1 MKWTLIPL
9 PGSSWPW
16 CDPRCSRPMCPCGS
30 VLRQLALQDRLRAY
44 DDRHGAFASTGGEDP
59 IRHSWRKGGEVRTR
73 WRSRR
78 RGRRSKRLPETGGTP
93 VPVLPQETGT
103 QRVEIPPDDPLVEY
117 FQKSPD
123 PVDIEKLELDSTA
136 LQALRAAGGRLAIPL
151 VGQGGLIGVLNLGP
165 RLSEQDYSGDDRKLL
180 DNLAAQAAPAVR
192 VAQLVRQQEAEVR
205 TRERLEQELRVAQ
218 LIQKNF
224 LPKELPRL
232 PGWQVSAH
240 YRPARAVGG
249 DFYDFIEL
257 EGGRLGLVIG
267 DVTDKG
273 VPAALVMAATRG
285 VLRAWAQRIDSPSE
299 VLQGVNDLLTPDIP
313 ANMFVTCLYGVLEP
327 ASGTLRFANAGHN
340 LPYVHTDDGAV
351 ELRATGMPLGLLPG
365 MAYEENEATLKP
377 GETVLLYSDGLT
389 EAHSPKREM
398 FGFPRLLDLVGRTS
412 GSTEMNETLL
422 SELALFT
429 GPGWEQEDDV
439 TLVALERV
447 SLTAKSSPAGGD
459 RREAERVLAE
469 FTVSSEAGNER
480 LAMRRVAEEV
490 GALGLPT
497 ARLDRLKTA
506 VAEATMNAI
515 EHGNKNQPEKP
526 VSIRIAASD
535 NAVSVQI
542 TDSGRGQHIPE
553 SATPDLDAKL
563 AGEQT
568 PRGWGLFL
576 IKNMVDEMH
585 VSTDDTHHTVELVM
599 KLGGEA

>member
-1 MKWTLIPL
+1 
-9 PGSSWPW
+9 
-16 CDPRCSRPMCPCGS
+16 
-30 VLRQLALQDRLRAY
+30 
-44 DDRHGAFASTGGEDP
+44 
-59 IRHSWRKGGEVRTR
+59 
-73 WRSRR
+73 
-78 RGRRSKRLPETGGTP
+78 LPETEGTP

-103 QRVEIPPDDPLVEY
+103 QRVEIPPGDPLVEY

-136 LQALRAAGGRLAIPL
+136 LQALRAAGVRLAIPL
-151 VGQGGLIGVLNLGP
+151 VSQGELIGVLNLGP

-553 SATPDLDAKL
+553 STTPDLDAKL

-576 IKNMVDEMH
+576 IKNMVDEMN
-585 VSTDDTHHTVELVM
+585 VASDDVHHTVELLM
-599 KLGGEA
+599 YLKGD

>member
-1 MKWTLIPL
+1 VKT
-9 PGSSWPW
+9 S
-16 CDPRCSRPMCPCGS
+16 
-30 VLRQLALQDRLRAY
+30 
-44 DDRHGAFASTGGEDP
+44 
-59 IRHSWRKGGEVRTR
+59 
-73 WRSRR
+73 WRSRWRAR
-78 RGRRSKRLPETGGTP
+78 REERPLEPGETP
-93 VPVLPQETGT
+93 VPVLAQEAGT
-103 QRVEIPPDDPLVEY
+103 PRVEIPPGDPIVAY

-123 PVDIEKLELDSTA
+123 PVDIDKLQLDSDSPA
-136 LQALRAAGGRLAIPL
+136 LQALRAAGVRLAIPL
-151 VGQGGLIGVLNLGP
+151 VSQGELIGVLNLGP

-257 EGGRLGLVIG
+257 ENGRLGLVIG

-273 VPAALVMAATRG
+273 VPAALVMAATRS
-285 VLRAWAQRIDSPSE
+285 VLRAWAQRIASPSE

-313 ANMFVTCLYGVLEP
+313 PNMFVTCLYGVLDP
-327 ASGTLRFANAGHN
+327 PTGKLRFANAGHN
-340 LPYVHTDDGAV
+340 LPYVHTADGAV

-365 MAYEENEATLKP
+365 MTYEENEATLKP
-377 GETVLLYSDGLT
+377 GDTVLLYSDGLT

-412 GSTEMNETLL
+412 GSTEMSETLL

-447 SLTAKSSPAGGD
+447 SSVAVEGTPAGGD
-459 RREAERVLAE
+459 TRETGRVLAE
-469 FTVSSEAGNER
+469 FTVSSEPGNER
-480 LAMRRVAEEV
+480 MAMRRVAEEV
-490 GALGLPT
+490 GALGLPKT
-497 ARLDRLKTA
+497 RLDRLKTA

-526 VSIRIAASD
+526 VSIRITASD
-535 NAVSVQI
+535 NAISVQI

-553 SATPDLDAKL
+553 SATPDLEAKL

-576 IKNMVDEMH
+576 IKNMVDEMNIA
-585 VSTDDTHHTVELVM
+585 SDDMHHTVELLM
-599 KLGGEA
+599 YLKGDGDGDE

>member
-1 MKWTLIPL
+1 M
-9 PGSSWPW
+9 
-16 CDPRCSRPMCPCGS
+16 
-30 VLRQLALQDRLRAY
+30 
-44 DDRHGAFASTGGEDP
+44 
-59 IRHSWRKGGEVRTR
+59 RTR
-73 WRSRR
+73 WGSRR
-78 RGRRSKRLPETGGTP
+78 RARRSERLPEARETP
-93 VPVLPQETGT
+93 VPVLAQETGT

-123 PVDIEKLELDSTA
+123 PVDIEKLELDSPA
-136 LQALRAAGGRLAIPL
+136 LQHLRLAGVRLAIPL
-151 VGQGGLIGVLNLGP
+151 VSQGELIGVLNLGP

-257 EGGRLGLVIG
+257 ENGRVGLVIG

-340 LPYVHTDDGAV
+340 LPYVHTSDGAV

-365 MAYEENEATLKP
+365 MTYEENEATLRP
-377 GETVLLYSDGLT
+377 GETLLLYSDGLT

-447 SLTAKSSPAGGD
+447 SSTTMKSAPAGGD
-459 RREAERVLAE
+459 SREAERVLAE

-515 EHGNKNQPEKP
+515 EHGNKNQPERP

-535 NAVSVQI
+535 DAISVQI

-576 IKNMVDEMH
+576 IKNMVDEMNIA
-585 VSTDDTHHTVELVM
+585 SDDVHHTVELLMYLKGDGDGDDGV
-599 KLGGEA
+599 

>member
-1 MKWTLIPL
+1 VK
-9 PGSSWPW
+9 
-16 CDPRCSRPMCPCGS
+16 
-30 VLRQLALQDRLRAY
+30 
-44 DDRHGAFASTGGEDP
+44 
-59 IRHSWRKGGEVRTR
+59 TR

-78 RGRRSKRLPETGGTP
+78 RGRRGERLPESRETS
-93 VPVLPQETGT
+93 VPVLPQETGAP
-103 QRVEIPPDDPLVEY
+103 RVEIPPDDPLVAY
-117 FQKSPD
+117 FQSAPD
-123 PVDIEKLELDSTA
+123 PVDIEKLELDSPA
-136 LQALRAAGGRLAIPL
+136 LQALRAAGVRLAIPL
-151 VGQGGLIGVLNLGP
+151 VSQGELIGVLNLGP

-257 EGGRLGLVIG
+257 ENGRLGLVIG

-285 VLRAWAQRIDSPSE
+285 VLRAWAQRIASPSE

-313 ANMFVTCLYGVLEP
+313 PNMFVTCLYGVLDP
-327 ASGTLRFANAGHN
+327 PTGKLRFANAGHN
-340 LPYVHTDDGAV
+340 LPYVHTAEGAV

-365 MAYEENEATLKP
+365 MTYEESEATLKP

-398 FGFPRLLDLVGRTS
+398 FGFPRLLDLVGKTS
-412 GSTEMNETLL
+412 GSTEMSETLL

-447 SLTAKSSPAGGD
+447 SAAAVERALAGGGA
-459 RREAERVLAE
+459 REAGQVLAE
-469 FTVSSEAGNER
+469 FTVSSEPGNER

-490 GALGLPT
+490 GALGLPK

-526 VSIRIAASD
+526 VSIRITASD
-535 NAVSVQI
+535 SAISVQI
-542 TDSGRGQHIPE
+542 TDSGRGQEIPE
-553 SATPDLDAKL
+553 SETPDLEAKL

-576 IKNMVDEMH
+576 IKNMVDEMNIA
-585 VSTDDTHHTVELVM
+585 SDDMHHTVELLM
-599 KLGGEA
+599 YLKGDRDGDE

>member
-1 MKWTLIPL
+1 VK
-9 PGSSWPW
+9 
-16 CDPRCSRPMCPCGS
+16 
-30 VLRQLALQDRLRAY
+30 
-44 DDRHGAFASTGGEDP
+44 
-59 IRHSWRKGGEVRTR
+59 TR

-78 RGRRSKRLPETGGTP
+78 RARRSEQLTEARETP
-93 VPVLPQETGT
+93 VPVLAQETGT
-103 QRVEIPPDDPLVEY
+103 PRVEIPPDDPIVAY
-117 FQKSPD
+117 FQSSPD
-123 PVDIEKLELDSTA
+123 PVDIEKLELDSPA
-136 LQALRAAGGRLAIPL
+136 LLALRAAGVRLAIPL
-151 VGQGGLIGVLNLGP
+151 VSQGELIGVLNLGP

-257 EGGRLGLVIG
+257 ENGRLGLVIG

-273 VPAALVMAATRG
+273 VPAALVMAATRS
-285 VLRAWAQRIDSPSE
+285 VLRASALRIASPSE
-299 VLQGVNDLLTPDIP
+299 VLKSVNDLLTPDIP
-313 ANMFVTCLYGVLEP
+313 PNMFVTCLYGVLDP
-327 ASGTLRFANAGHN
+327 VTGTLRFANAGHN
-340 LPYVHTDDGAV
+340 LPYVHTAKGAV
-351 ELRATGMPLGLLPG
+351 ELRATGMPLGLMPG
-365 MAYEENEATLKP
+365 MTYEESEAQLKP
-377 GETVLLYSDGLT
+377 GETILLYSDGLT

-398 FGFPRLLDLVGRTS
+398 FGFPRLLDLVGKTS
-412 GSTEMNETLL
+412 GSAEMSETLL

-447 SLTAKSSPAGGD
+447 SSAVVEGAPSD
-459 RREAERVLAE
+459 EREAGRVLAE
-469 FTVSSEAGNER
+469 FTVPSEPGNER

-490 GALGLPT
+490 EASGLTPP
-497 ARLDRLKTA
+497 RLERLKTA

-526 VSIRIAASD
+526 VAIRVLASD
-535 NAVSVQI
+535 ETISVQI

-553 SATPDLDAKL
+553 SETPDLEAKL

-568 PRGWGLFL
+568 SRGWGLFL
-576 IKNMVDEMH
+576 IKNMVDEMNIA
-585 VSTDDTHHTVELVM
+585 SDDIHHTVELLMYLKGDGDGDEEV
-599 KLGGEA
+599 

>member
-1 MKWTLIPL
+1 
-9 PGSSWPW
+9 
-16 CDPRCSRPMCPCGS
+16 
-30 VLRQLALQDRLRAY
+30 
-44 DDRHGAFASTGGEDP
+44 
-59 IRHSWRKGGEVRTR
+59 
-73 WRSRR
+73 
-78 RGRRSKRLPETGGTP
+78 
-93 VPVLPQETGT
+93 
-103 QRVEIPPDDPLVEY
+103 
-117 FQKSPD
+117 
-123 PVDIEKLELDSTA
+123 
-136 LQALRAAGGRLAIPL
+136 LAIPL
-151 VGQGGLIGVLNLGP
+151 VSQGELIGVLNLGP

-257 EGGRLGLVIG
+257 GKGRLGLVIG

-273 VPAALVMAATRG
+273 VPAALVMAATRS

-299 VLQGVNDLLTPDIP
+299 VLESVNDLLTPDIP
-313 ANMFVTCLYGVLEP
+313 PNMFVTCLYGVLDP
-327 ASGTLRFANAGHN
+327 SSGDLRFANAGHN
-340 LPYVHTDDGAV
+340 LPYVHTADGAV

-365 MAYEENEATLKP
+365 MTYEENEATLKP
-377 GETVLLYSDGLT
+377 GETILLYSDGLT
-389 EAHSPKREM
+389 EAHSPNREM
-398 FGFPRLLDLVGRTS
+398 FGFPRLLDMVGRTS
-412 GSTEMNETLL
+412 GSTELSETLL
-422 SELALFT
+422 TELALFT

-447 SLTAKSSPAGGD
+447 AIGAEAAQPAGS
-459 RREAERVLAE
+459 ERDAGRVITE
-469 FTVSSEAGNER
+469 FTVPSEPGNER
-480 LAMRRVAEEV
+480 EAMRRVAEEAE
-490 GALGLPT
+490 ALGLAP
-497 ARLDRLKTA
+497 ARLERLKTA

-515 EHGNKNQPEKP
+515 EHGNRNQPEKP

-553 SATPDLDAKL
+553 SATPDIEAKL

-576 IKNMVDEMH
+576 IKNMVDEMNIA
-585 VSTDDTHHTVELVM
+585 SDDIHHTVELLMYLKGV
-599 KLGGEA
+599 GDGDEGV

>member
-1 MKWTLIPL
+1 M
-9 PGSSWPW
+9 
-16 CDPRCSRPMCPCGS
+16 
-30 VLRQLALQDRLRAY
+30 
-44 DDRHGAFASTGGEDP
+44 
-59 IRHSWRKGGEVRTR
+59 RTT

-78 RGRRSKRLPETGGTP
+78 RTRRGQRLPEPRETS
-93 VPVLPQETGT
+93 VPLLPQEAGT
-103 QRVEIPPDDPLVEY
+103 ARIEIPPDDPIVAY
-117 FQKSPD
+117 FQSAPD
-123 PVDIEKLELDSTA
+123 PVDIEKLELDSPA
-136 LQALRAAGGRLAIPL
+136 LQALRAAGVRLAIPL
-151 VGQGGLIGVLNLGP
+151 VSQGELIGVLNLGP

-257 EGGRLGLVIG
+257 GKGRLGLVIG

-273 VPAALVMAATRG
+273 VPAALVMAATRS

-299 VLQGVNDLLTPDIP
+299 VLESVNDLLTPDIP
-313 ANMFVTCLYGVLEP
+313 PNMFVTCLYGVLDP
-327 ASGTLRFANAGHN
+327 SSGDLRFANAGHN
-340 LPYVHTDDGAV
+340 LPYVHTADGAV

-365 MAYEENEATLKP
+365 MTYEENEAMLKP
-377 GETVLLYSDGLT
+377 GETILLYSDGLT
-389 EAHSPKREM
+389 EAHSPNREM
-398 FGFPRLLDLVGRTS
+398 FGFPRLLDMVGRTS
-412 GSTEMNETLL
+412 GSTELSETLL
-422 SELALFT
+422 TELALFT

-447 SLTAKSSPAGGD
+447 AIGAEAAQPAGS
-459 RREAERVLAE
+459 ERDAGRVITE
-469 FTVSSEAGNER
+469 FTVPSEPGNER
-480 LAMRRVAEEV
+480 EAMRRVAEEAE
-490 GALGLPT
+490 ALGLAP
-497 ARLDRLKTA
+497 ARLERLKTA

-515 EHGNKNQPEKP
+515 EHGNRNQPEKP

-553 SATPDLDAKL
+553 SATPDIEAKL

-576 IKNMVDEMH
+576 IKNMVDEMNIA
-585 VSTDDTHHTVELVM
+585 SDDIHHTVELLMYLKGV
-599 KLGGEA
+599 GDGDEGV

>member
-1 MKWTLIPL
+1 VK
-9 PGSSWPW
+9 
-16 CDPRCSRPMCPCGS
+16 
-30 VLRQLALQDRLRAY
+30 
-44 DDRHGAFASTGGEDP
+44 
-59 IRHSWRKGGEVRTR
+59 TR

-78 RGRRSKRLPETGGTP
+78 RGRRGERLPESREAS
-93 VPVLPQETGT
+93 VPVLPQETGAP
-103 QRVEIPPDDPLVEY
+103 RVEIPPDDPLVAY
-117 FQKSPD
+117 FQSSPD
-123 PVDIEKLELDSTA
+123 PVDIEKLELDSPA
-136 LQALRAAGGRLAIPL
+136 LQALRAAGVRLAIPL
-151 VGQGGLIGVLNLGP
+151 VSQGELIGVLNLGP

-257 EGGRLGLVIG
+257 ENGRLGLVIG

-285 VLRAWAQRIDSPSE
+285 VLRAWAQRIASPSE

-313 ANMFVTCLYGVLEP
+313 QNMFVTCLYGVLDP
-327 ASGTLRFANAGHN
+327 ATGKLRFANAGHN
-340 LPYVHTDDGAV
+340 LPYVHTAEGAV

-365 MAYEENEATLKP
+365 MTYEESEATLKP

-398 FGFPRLLDLVGRTS
+398 FGFPRLLDLVGKTS
-412 GSTEMNETLL
+412 GSTEMSETLL

-447 SLTAKSSPAGGD
+447 SAAAVEGARAGEEA
-459 RREAERVLAE
+459 REAGQVLAE
-469 FTVSSEAGNER
+469 FAVSSEPGNER
-480 LAMRRVAEEV
+480 LAMRRVAEEI
-490 GALGLPT
+490 GALGLPK

-526 VSIRIAASD
+526 VSIRITASAS
-535 NAVSVQI
+535 AVSVQI

-553 SATPDLDAKL
+553 SETPDIEAKL

-576 IKNMVDEMH
+576 IKNMVDEMNIA
-585 VSTDDTHHTVELVM
+585 SDDMHHTVELLMYLKGDRDGDERV
-599 KLGGEA
+599 

>member
-1 MKWTLIPL
+1 M
-9 PGSSWPW
+9 
-16 CDPRCSRPMCPCGS
+16 
-30 VLRQLALQDRLRAY
+30 
-44 DDRHGAFASTGGEDP
+44 
-59 IRHSWRKGGEVRTR
+59 
-73 WRSRR
+73 
-78 RGRRSKRLPETGGTP
+78 P
-93 VPVLPQETGT
+93 VPVLAQETGT
-103 QRVEIPPDDPLVEY
+103 PRVEIPPDDPLVAY
-117 FQKSPD
+117 FQGSPD
-123 PVDIEKLELDSTA
+123 PVDIEKLELDSPA
-136 LQALRAAGGRLAIPL
+136 LQALRAAGVRLAIPL
-151 VGQGGLIGVLNLGP
+151 VSQGELIGVLNLGP

-224 LPKELPRL
+224 LPKGLPRL

-257 EGGRLGLVIG
+257 ENGRLGLVIG

-285 VLRAWAQRIDSPSE
+285 VLRAWAQRIASPGE
-299 VLQGVNDLLTPDIP
+299 VLEGVNELLTPDIP
-313 ANMFVTCLYGVLEP
+313 PNMFVTCLYGVLDP
-327 ASGTLRFANAGHN
+327 HTGKLRFANAGHN
-340 LPYVHTDDGAV
+340 LPYVHTAGGPV

-365 MAYEENEATLKP
+365 MTYEENEATLKP
-377 GETVLLYSDGLT
+377 GETILLYSDGLT

-412 GSTEMNETLL
+412 GSTEMSETLL

-447 SLTAKSSPAGGD
+447 ATVALEESPAGGD
-459 RREAERVLAE
+459 SREAGRVLAE
-469 FTVSSEAGNER
+469 FTVSSEPGNER
-480 LAMRRVAEEV
+480 AAMRRVAEEV
-490 GALGLPT
+490 GAIGLPR

-515 EHGNKNQPEKP
+515 EHGNKNQPDKP
-526 VSIRIAASD
+526 VSIRITASEK
-535 NAVSVQI
+535 AVSVQI
-542 TDSGRGQHIPE
+542 TDSGRGQHIPQ
-553 SATPDLDAKL
+553 SATPDLEAKL

-576 IKNMVDEMH
+576 IKNMVDEMNIA
-585 VSTDDTHHTVELVM
+585 SDDMHHTVELLIYL
-599 KLGGEA
+599 KGGGDGDQGV

>member
-1 MKWTLIPL
+1 
-9 PGSSWPW
+9 
-16 CDPRCSRPMCPCGS
+16 
-30 VLRQLALQDRLRAY
+30 
-44 DDRHGAFASTGGEDP
+44 
-59 IRHSWRKGGEVRTR
+59 VRTR
-73 WRSRR
+73 WRGRWR
-78 RGRRSKRLPETGGTP
+78 ARRSEQLPETRETP
-93 VPVLPQETGT
+93 VPVLAQETGT
-103 QRVEIPPDDPLVEY
+103 PRVEIAPNDPIVAH
-117 FQKSPD
+117 FQSSPD
-123 PVDIEKLELDSTA
+123 PVDIEKLELDSPA
-136 LQALRAAGGRLAIPL
+136 VRALRAAGVRLAIPL
-151 VGQGGLIGVLNLGP
+151 VSQGELIGVLNLGP

-249 DFYDFIEL
+249 DFYDFIDL
-257 EGGRLGLVIG
+257 EKGRVGLVIG

-273 VPAALVMAATRG
+273 VPAALVMAATRS
-285 VLRAWAQRIDSPSE
+285 VLRAWAQRIASPSA

-327 ASGTLRFANAGHN
+327 ASGRLRFANAGHN
-340 LPYVHTDDGAV
+340 LPYVHTGDGAV

-365 MAYEENEATLKP
+365 MTYEENEATLKP
-377 GETVLLYSDGLT
+377 GETLLLYSDGLT
-389 EAHSPKREM
+389 EAHSPQREM

-447 SLTAKSSPAGGD
+447 SLAAMKSTPAGGD
-459 RREAERVLAE
+459 TREAERVLAD
-469 FTVSSEAGNER
+469 FTVSSEPGNER

-526 VSIRIAASD
+526 VSIRIIASD
-535 NAVSVQI
+535 DTVSVQI

-553 SATPDLDAKL
+553 SATPDLEAKL

-576 IKNMVDEMH
+576 IKNMVDEMNIA
-585 VSTDDTHHTVELVM
+585 SDDMHHTVELLM
-599 KLGGEA
+599 YLKGEGDV

>member
-1 MKWTLIPL
+1 LK
-9 PGSSWPW
+9 
-16 CDPRCSRPMCPCGS
+16 
-30 VLRQLALQDRLRAY
+30 
-44 DDRHGAFASTGGEDP
+44 
-59 IRHSWRKGGEVRTR
+59 TR
-73 WRSRR
+73 WSGRR
-78 RGRRSKRLPETGGTP
+78 RARKLERLPEAKETP
-93 VPVLPQETGT
+93 VPVLAQETGT
-103 QRVEIPPDDPLVEY
+103 PRVEIPPDDPIVAY

-123 PVDIEKLELDSTA
+123 PVDIEKLELNSDSPA
-136 LQALRAAGGRLAIPL
+136 LQALRAAGVRLAIPL
-151 VGQGGLIGVLNLGP
+151 VSQGELIGVLNLGP

-257 EGGRLGLVIG
+257 ENGRLGLVIG

-273 VPAALVMAATRG
+273 VPAALVMAATRS
-285 VLRAWAQRIDSPSE
+285 VLRAWAQRIASPSE
-299 VLQGVNDLLTPDIP
+299 VLQGVNELLTPDIP
-313 ANMFVTCLYGVLEP
+313 PNMFVTCLYGVLDP
-327 ASGTLRFANAGHN
+327 PTGKLRFANAGHN
-340 LPYVHTDDGAV
+340 LPYVHTAEGPV

-365 MAYEENEATLKP
+365 MTYEENEATLKP

-398 FGFPRLLDLVGRTS
+398 FGFPRLLDLVGKTS
-412 GSTEMNETLL
+412 GSTEMSEMLL

-447 SLTAKSSPAGGD
+447 ASVAVEGTHAGGD
-459 RREAERVLAE
+459 AREAGRVLAE
-469 FTVSSEAGNER
+469 FTVTSEPGNER

-490 GALGLPT
+490 GALGLPK

-526 VSIRIAASD
+526 VSIRIIASEK
-535 NAVSVQI
+535 AVSVQI

-553 SATPDLDAKL
+553 SATPDLEAKL

-576 IKNMVDEMH
+576 IKNMVDEMNIA
-585 VSTDDTHHTVELVM
+585 SDDMHHTVELLMYLKGDGDGDEGV
-599 KLGGEA
+599 

>member
-1 MKWTLIPL
+1 
-9 PGSSWPW
+9 
-16 CDPRCSRPMCPCGS
+16 
-30 VLRQLALQDRLRAY
+30 
-44 DDRHGAFASTGGEDP
+44 
-59 IRHSWRKGGEVRTR
+59 VRTR

-78 RGRRSKRLPETGGTP
+78 GARRSERLADTRETP
-93 VPVLPQETGT
+93 VPVLAQETGT

-123 PVDIEKLELDSTA
+123 PVDIEELELDSPA
-136 LQALRAAGGRLAIPL
+136 LQNLRSAGVRLAIPL
-151 VGQGGLIGVLNLGP
+151 VSQGELIGVLNLGP

-249 DFYDFIEL
+249 DFYDFIDL
-257 EGGRLGLVIG
+257 EKGRVGLVIG

-273 VPAALVMAATRG
+273 VPAALVMAATRS
-285 VLRAWAQRIDSPSE
+285 VLRAWAQRIASPSA

-327 ASGTLRFANAGHN
+327 ASGRLRFANAGHN
-340 LPYVHTDDGAV
+340 LPYVHTGDGAV

-365 MAYEENEATLKP
+365 MTYEENEATLKP
-377 GETVLLYSDGLT
+377 GETLLLYSDGLT
-389 EAHSPKREM
+389 EAHSPQREM

-447 SLTAKSSPAGGD
+447 SLAAMKSTPAGGD
-459 RREAERVLAE
+459 TREAERVLAD
-469 FTVSSEAGNER
+469 FTVSSEPGNER

-526 VSIRIAASD
+526 VSIRIIASD
-535 NAVSVQI
+535 DTVSVQI

-553 SATPDLDAKL
+553 SATPDLEAKL

-576 IKNMVDEMH
+576 IKNMVDEMNIA
-585 VSTDDTHHTVELVM
+585 SDDMHHTVELLM
-599 KLGGEA
+599 YLKGEGDV